1 MLKRVLS
8 IFLAILL
15 LTTCMTGLV
24 SIASAQEETAKDSKE
39 LQILKDLMQEE
50 AGEEVSTDGN
60 CLSDLSLL
68 MAYCSENSF
77 NYGVPVGSSCGGGP
91 HQPDEHIACDD
102 YLKYAKKLGLL
113 LLRM

>member
-1 MLKRVLS
+1 ML
-8 IFLAILL
+8 
-15 LTTCMTGLV
+15 
-24 SIASAQEETAKDSKE
+24 
-39 LQILKDLMQEE
+39 LKDLMQEE